1 MSEQQSIRTA
11 LTNSHVLPVPGPV
24 AGAWGSLG
32 WQGCGSR
39 VPIGFCQDALCLS
52 ESSSGR
58 PGRIKFP
65 FLRIPGAECLDS
77 CPSYSFK

>member
-39 VPIGFCQDALCLS
+39 VPIASGRMPSACGNPAPGAPG
-52 ESSSGR
+52 ESSSLSSG
-58 PGRIKFP
+58 
-65 FLRIPGAECLDS
+65 FLEQSA
-77 CPSYSFK
+77 